1 MTDGISP
8 IERTSRDPLAIE
20 VTRRLLDYLL
30 AGGIRP
36 GDRLPPERK
45 LADAFGVGRT
55 ILREALKSLT
65 VLGLVEVRQG
75 DGNYL
80 RSTETEFL
88 PRAIEW
94 GLLLGAKTTRDLVDA
109 RTVLEVAIVAMT
121 AERMDDDAVARLD
134 GHIADME
141 AASDVATF
149 VAADVAFHRT
159 IVEATRNETLQQ
171 IMTNMLSLLK
181 VWGSRVMEVERHYDE
196 IVAQHRAIR
205 DALARR
211 DGNAASLAMEQHL
224 ADVRRR
230 LEQTLPEVGATADEP
245 AG

>member
-1 MTDGISP
+1 MIDDISP
-8 IERTSRDPLAIE
+8 IERTTRDPLAIE

-30 AGGIRP
+30 AGDLRP

-88 PRAIEW
+88 PKAIEW

-109 RTVLEVAIVAMT
+109 RMVLEVAIVAM
-121 AERMDDDAVARLD
+121 AADRMNDEAIARLD
-134 GHIADME
+134 GHIADMK
-141 AASDVATF
+141 AAGDAGTF
-149 VAADVAFHRT
+149 VAADVAFHLAIAET
-159 IVEATRNETLQQ
+159 TRNETLQQ
-171 IMTNMLSLLK
+171 IMNNMLSLLK
-181 VWGSRVMEVERHYDE
+181 VWASRVMEVERHYDE
-196 IVAQHRAIR
+196 IAAQHRTIR

-211 DGNAASLAMEQHL
+211 DGTGAARAMAEHL
-224 ADVRRR
+224 HDARRR
-230 LEQTLPEVGATADEP
+230 LEQTLPDIGETP
-245 AG
+245 A